1 MTNKVQTPE
10 TDIMVETKGKLETF
24 FDNYGNKVLKTLVA
38 ITIVAVV
45 AFVVVG
51 LMKNRTQKQ
60 EEAAQAALTV
70 AITTDAEVEA
80 FVAVADEFAG
90 TKAANTA
97 VYMAGAK
104 YLEAGDMENAKA
116 YLAKY
121 ENAEGAAGEIIN
133 ALVYTLRGDVAVEE
147 NDLQSAA
154 DLFNKAIEAS
164 NDEFTYENNARKLA
178 LVYGAMGDNDKV
190 QEVYK
195 NLIAKYPDL
204 KMTYTKY
211 LAE

>member
-1 MTNKVQTPE
+1 MANKVQNPE
-10 TDIMVETKGKLETF
+10 HDLMVETKGKLETF
-24 FDNYGNKVLKTLVA
+24 FDNYGNKILWTLIG
-38 ITIVAVV
+38 ITIAAVAVY
-45 AFVVVG
+45 VV
-51 LMKNRTQKQ
+51 LSFMNSSNQKK
-60 EEAAQAALTV
+60 ENTAQAALTV
-70 AITTDAEVEA
+70 ALTTEA
-80 FVAVADEFAG
+80 DVAAYVAIVDEYAG

-97 VYMAGAK
+97 AYMAGAE
-104 YLEAGDMENAKA
+104 YLQAGDLENAKA

-121 ENAEGAAGEIIN
+121 TNAEGAAGEIIN
-133 ALVYTLRGDVAVEE
+133 ALVYTLRGDIAVEE